1 MAIINILL
9 TIIIMAI
16 FGTIKKGL
24 SALGQKLGVLKK
36 PSSNPKLGN
45 KKTPTV
51 ETMSSQH
58 KMDALMAKAAYDKPK
73 DRKSFGPFIYDK
85 GLSNLRTAVW
95 HAPGIKQTV
104 IAYKGTNDFQDLISD
119 IDIVKGTTAEGAV
132 FKQDKIEYDKIKAK
146 YGSRIRVVG
155 HSLGAAR
162 SRETV
167 KNNAAD
173 NPQLTG
179 HGFNV
184 GEGANAEGLGA
195 RIACSNPIKAM
206 RPKFC
211 DKFESSHIKGDPL
224 SSAHRVTGWGR
235 QTNYAGVA
243 MPGSIANHDMTNF
256 IK

>member
-1 MAIINILL
+1 
-9 TIIIMAI
+9 MAI

-24 SALGQKLGVLKK
+24 SALGQKLGVIKK
-36 PSSNPKLGN
+36 PGGLKLGN

-58 KMDALMAKAAYDKPK
+58 KMDALMAKAAYDKPA
-73 DRKSFGPFIYDK
+73 DRKSYGPFIYDK
-85 GLSNLRTAVW
+85 ALSNLRTAVW
-95 HAPGIKQTV
+95 HDPKIKQTV
-104 IAYKGTNDFQDLISD
+104 IGYKGTNDFQDLISD

-173 NPQLTG
+173 NALLRG

-184 GEGANAEGLGA
+184 GEGVNAEGLGA
-195 RIACSNPIKAM
+195 RVACANPIKAM

-211 DKFESSHIKGDPL
+211 DRFESSHIKGDPL
-224 SSAHRVTGWGR
+224 SSAHRITGWGK
-235 QTNYAGVA
+235 QTNYSGVA
-243 MPGSIANHDMTNF
+243 RTGSIANHDMDNF